1 MNYAESRQR
10 KLYKKYHESDIFNT
24 RTEPNINKTYRP
36 PIHKTTQPSLEKTKS
51 DIFNTK
57 GKSTEPSKANP
68 QKKRNLHLKN
78 YKSDI
83 FNIKSDLR
91 DRAKSCK
98 RININH
104 STCFDGIKNDE
115 EYKKDLNKYTV
126 KHRPKQKKYEV
137 EKYFNK
143 ESAISRYYKEL
154 YGDEKSGVFPDKTKI
169 NKTGK
174 NSPSK
179 NIINTFKNNMK
190 IFENRKKKLK
200 RELTEINDVG
210 ADGKRRPGEHSGQE
224 IDSKGNKI
232 KYNKKKV
239 DIYGNNID
247 NKNNKKIIK
256 ENNGFN
262 YNSKMNKQLE
272 FQSNIFN
279 EENKDI
285 NKKMND
291 YISGKK
297 KEEENKKILK
307 EKIKK
312 EREEMAKKLKELNKQ
327 NIKKQNDKLHPSTMK
342 WTDPESQILFKKP
355 LGDLNNNQ
363 EEPSAFQ
370 MKLKNLADSNNIDI
384 LSKNK
389 KKPFNIKKIK
399 NLNDDDNNIQKIKE
413 IIKKFP
419 DDALREDQKIGIIYK
434 STTSNFLN
442 NSKNDEK
449 LNKYYN
455 TINTNIKSARQS
467 KSKKKNDSIIK
478 IMGKNSK
485 KEKTNKSTN
494 KSEKEKVHNYTLVY
508 STKHN
513 HNIFDRFGNDDIKR
527 IFVSKGLHIFDV
539 KKNELVVGDLNSFK
553 FKVRENDEEN
563 EKNIEEKIKF
573 VENDLIKNKFKVSIN
588 KDEIKKIT
596 KDNRNLKEKEM
607 KEKEKE
613 KGKGKF
619 NKTPYKQ
626 KGIKSFT
633 NQFPKVD
640 LKYKNFHKE

>member
-10 KLYKKYHESDIFNT
+10 KLYNKYHESDIFNT
-24 RTEPNINKTYRP
+24 RTEPNTNKTYRP
-36 PIHKTTQPSLEKTKS
+36 PIHKTAQPTLEKTKS

-57 GKSTEPSKANP
+57 EKSTEPSKANP
-68 QKKRNLHLKN
+68 LKKRNLHLKN

-83 FNIKSDLR
+83 FNIKSDLKN
-91 DRAKSCK
+91 RAKSCK
-98 RININH
+98 RININQ

-154 YGDEKSGVFPDKTKI
+154 YGDEKSGVFPDKPKL
-169 NKTGK
+169 NKTVK

-224 IDSKGNKI
+224 IDSKGNRI

-239 DIYGNNID
+239 DIYWNNND
-247 NKNNKKIIK
+247 KQNNKKIIK

-327 NIKKQNDKLHPSTMK
+327 NIKNQNEKLHPSTMK
-342 WTDPESQILFKKP
+342 WTDPKSQIVFKKP

-370 MKLKNLADSNNIDI
+370 RKLKDLEDSNNIV
-384 LSKNK
+384 
-389 KKPFNIKKIK
+389 NIKKVK
-399 NLNDDDNNIQKIKE
+399 NLNDDDSNIEEIKE
-413 IIKKFP
+413 IIKKIP
-419 DDALREDQKIGIIYK
+419 DDTLREDQKIGIIYK
-434 STTSNFLN
+434 SVTSNFLN
-442 NSKNDEK
+442 RTKTDEK

-455 TINTNIKSARQS
+455 TINTNIKSSRQS
-467 KSKKKNDSIIK
+467 KSKKKNDTIIK

-485 KEKTNKSTN
+485 KEKENKSTN
-494 KSEKEKVHNYTLVY
+494 KIEKDKVHNYTLVY

-513 HNIFDRFGNDDIKR
+513 HNIFDKFGNDDIKR

-539 KKNELVVGDLNSFK
+539 KKNELAVGDLNSFK

-573 VENDLIKNKFKVSIN
+573 VEKDLIKNKFKVSIN

-596 KDNRNLKEKEM
+596 KDNRNLKE

-640 LKYKNFHKE
+640 VKYKNFHKE